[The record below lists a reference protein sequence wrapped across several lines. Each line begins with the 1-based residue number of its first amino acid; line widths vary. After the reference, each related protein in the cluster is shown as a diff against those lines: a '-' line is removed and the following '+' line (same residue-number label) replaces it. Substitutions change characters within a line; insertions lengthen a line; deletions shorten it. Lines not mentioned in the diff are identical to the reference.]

1 MLFINTILLALHA
14 TIGASAPV
22 LDGDT
27 MQVEHHG
34 DQSTYWYLPEHE
46 HNPMITKHLGLRVIV
61 QAVKGP
67 KRVGKAM
74 KDKAAGEAVATKTT
88 TTTTTKKT
96 ARPHVRRNNNKIAQE
111 AFGKPG
117 LLESIALAIGID
129 PKSISEYLN
138 NLRKDLPVQVHAL
151 PTCLSQATRQSLTA
165 IEASL
170 SSIPKCVKATGDEIE
185 INPDGI
191 EVDADGL
198 PVCLDEAGENALESI
213 QNALTN
219 LGDCATATPLS
230 GA

>member
-1 MLFINTILLALHA
+1 MLIINTILLALHV

-22 LDGDT
+22 LGGDR

-34 DQSTYWYLPEHE
+34 DKSTYWYLTE
-46 HNPMITKHLGLRVIV
+46 HNPTTTKHLGLRVIV
-61 QAVKGP
+61 QAVKEP
-67 KRVGKAM
+67 ERVDKAM
-74 KDKAAGEAVATKTT
+74 KGKAARDAVATKTT
-88 TTTTTKKT
+88 ATTKDT
-96 ARPHVRRNNNKIAQE
+96 ARPHVRRNNNAQE
-111 AFGKPG
+111 GSGKIG

-138 NLRKDLPVQVHAL
+138 NLRNDFPVQVHGAL
-151 PTCLSQATRQSLTA
+151 PTCLNQATRQSLTA

-170 SSIPKCVKATGDEIE
+170 SSIPKCMSATGDEIE
-185 INPDGI
+185 ISTDGL

-198 PVCLDEAGENALESI
+198 PICLDEAGQDALDSI

-230 GA
+230 RT